1 MKKLNIKSVL
11 LGLIIGIMITSYVF
25 AGEEIVE
32 YIFTPSPH
40 KLFLN
45 QQEYSNPDIKV
56 NLFMYENRNYLPAA
70 VFRDICLQTGIPFE
84 FNSTTGE
91 INIDTANIKVIKTSE
106 LIELSP
112 QATASVLQQNPEVRD
127 TLDADGIGTWKGK
140 PIRLNK
146 DYLEGK
152 VKVELVGD
160 NYVVTTN
167 DNISNNINNAS
178 IDETKVTQ
186 TTTSDGITLQYKF
199 NDKGEYDKNG
209 KWYIAIRQIEIK
221 YKDIFNYSTGFGFL
235 YKNFNNNDQ
244 FNLNSDIIDKNKTL
258 RLYNFSSKEA
268 KPLVDNIPNFEGK
281 YVPLDYYENYILPL
295 LK

>member
-1 MKKLNIKSVL
+1 MKKLNFKSIFV
-11 LGLIIGIMITSYVF
+11 GLIIGIIITSSVF
-25 AGEEIVE
+25 AGEEIVQ

-40 KLFLN
+40 KLLLN
-45 QQEYSNPDIKV
+45 EQEYNNPDIKI
-56 NLFMYENRNYLPAA
+56 NLFMYENRNYLPIA
-70 VFRDICLQTGIPFE
+70 VFRDLCLQLGIPFE
-84 FNSTTGE
+84 FNSNTGE
-91 INIDTANIKVIKTSE
+91 IKINTNNIKVIKTSE

-127 TLDADGIGTWKGK
+127 TLDADGIGVWKGK
-140 PIRLNK
+140 PVKLNK
-146 DYLEGK
+146 DYLDGR
-152 VKVELVGD
+152 VKVTLVGD
-160 NYVVTTN
+160 DFIV
-167 DNISNNINNAS
+167 
-178 IDETKVTQ
+178 
-186 TTTSDGITLQYKF
+186 TTSDGNVISADNPSTNETKVIQSTSSDGIELQFKF
-199 NDKGEYDKNG
+199 NDNGEYDKNG

-221 YKDIFNYSTGFGFL
+221 YRDIFNYSTGFGFL